1 MRDEI
6 RNMLVASVPLVN
18 GEVWE
23 PSSAGPKMPK
33 PSLIY
38 REGPQETSEPYAAFT
53 SLYEVWPYVKRT
65 TFKQVDAVSKQ
76 VIDALHQKRF
86 DVAGVPHYI
95 EYVGTASED
104 IVDQEW
110 DALTRGLRFQ
120 VYSLAWLM
128 HSPIEPDPVTA
139 LQAWSAKKFPTLQTN
154 PTLWSPSNLEPA
166 LYWRV
171 EATRKVEPMNWGAW
185 VTMQLNGHVI
195 APDVTVRRQFVDRVT
210 RQLAIDHNVRMSDDS
225 KMRFLSVSAD
235 DGYDPF
241 RQGQIKIEVKFG
253 VLREPVVY
261 PFLKH
266 AYFDSERGG
275 EVHVE

>member
-1 MRDEI
+1 MREEI
-6 RNMLVASVPLVN
+6 RNILVASVPLVN

-23 PSSAGPKMPK
+23 PSSAGPEMKK
-33 PSLIY
+33 PSLIL

-65 TFKQVDAVSKQ
+65 TFTKVDAVSKQ

-86 DVAGVPHYI
+86 DVGGVPHYV
-95 EYVGTASED
+95 EYVGTASQD
-104 IVDQEW
+104 IVDEEW

-128 HSPIEPDPVTA
+128 HAPIEPDPVSA
-139 LQAWSAKKFPTLQTN
+139 LQAWAFKNFPSLQTD
-154 PTLWSPSNLEPA
+154 PTLWTPSDSEPA

-171 EATRKVEPMNWGAW
+171 EATTKVEPMNWGAW
-185 VTMQLNGHVI
+185 LTVQLKGHVI
-195 APDVTVRRQFVDRVT
+195 APDVSVRRKFVDRVT
-210 RQLAIDHNVRMSDDS
+210 RQLAIDQNTRMPDQS

-241 RQGQIKIEVKFG
+241 RQGQIKISAQFG
-253 VLREPVVY
+253 VLREAESNS
-261 PFLKH
+261 FLKH
-266 AYFDSERGG
+266 VYFDI
-275 EVHVE
+275 